1 MTDGGRLCEMPDE
14 LSSLAAAGRG
24 GTFGAQTRMKVL
36 IADTFPDAGRAALTQ
51 AGVEVVYDPELKDAA
66 LTEAIRSTGADILV
80 VRGTKVPAAT
90 LTAGH
95 LSLVVR
101 AGAGYDTIDVK
112 TASARG
118 VYVSNCPGKNSIA
131 VAELTFALIL
141 ALDRRIP
148 SNVADLK
155 AGRWNK
161 AEYSKA
167 RGLFGRTLGLV
178 GLGRIGQEVLGRAH
192 AFGMP
197 VVAWSPSLTPQRA
210 ASLGVQ
216 LKGSPTEVAA
226 ACDVLS
232 IHVALNSATRNLIH
246 CGVLDAL
253 RPGSYFINT
262 ARAEVVDQSALYE
275 AVRDR
280 GIRAGLDVFAGEPPG
295 GVGTVEDRIFELDGV
310 LGTHH
315 IGASTDQ
322 AQEAIADETV
332 RIIREYVRTGRVPN
346 VINLAQ
352 KSPATH
358 LLVVHH
364 YDRVGVL
371 SAVFSQLKHAG
382 INVQE
387 TENVVFEG
395 AAAAVARVHLD
406 QAPPQWALDAM
417 RAESPDII
425 ELSVLTL

>member
-1 MTDGGRLCEMPDE
+1 
-14 LSSLAAAGRG
+14 
-24 GTFGAQTRMKVL
+24 MKVL
-36 IADTFPDAGRAALTQ
+36 IADKFPEGGRAALGQ
-51 AGVEVVYDPELKDAA
+51 AGVEVSYDPELNDSA
-66 LTEAIRSTGADILV
+66 LTAAVRSTGADVLV

-90 LTAGH
+90 LVAGR

-101 AGAGYDTIDVK
+101 AGAGYDTIDVPA
-112 TASARG
+112 ASARG
-118 VYVSNCPGKNSIA
+118 IYVSNCPGKNSIA

-148 SNVADLK
+148 ANSADLK

-178 GLGRIGQEVLGRAH
+178 GLGRIGQEVLGRAR

-210 ASLGVQ
+210 ESLGVQ
-216 LKGSPTEVAA
+216 MKASPTEVAM

-232 IHVALNSATRNLIH
+232 IHVALNSGTRDLIH
-246 CGVLDAL
+246 RGVINAL

-262 ARAEVVDQSALYE
+262 ARAEVVDQGALYD

-280 GIRAGLDVFAGEPPG
+280 GIRAGLDVFAGEPTG
-295 GVGTVEDRIFELDGV
+295 GAGAVGDRIFELDGV
-310 LGTHH
+310 IGTHH
-315 IGASTDQ
+315 IGASTEQ
-322 AQEAIADETV
+322 AQEAIAEETV
-332 RIIREYVRTGRVPN
+332 RIIREYVQTGRVPN
-346 VINLAQ
+346 VINLAK

-371 SAVFSQLKHAG
+371 SAVFSQLKQAG

-387 TENVVFEG
+387 TENIVFEG

-406 QAPPQWALDAM
+406 RAPPQWALDAM

-425 ELSVLTL
+425 ELSVLKL

>member
-1 MTDGGRLCEMPDE
+1 
-14 LSSLAAAGRG
+14 
-24 GTFGAQTRMKVL
+24 MKVL
-36 IADTFPDAGRAALTQ
+36 IADKFPEGGRAALTQ
-51 AGVEVVYDPELKDAA
+51 AGVAVVYDPELNDAA
-66 LTEAIRSTGADILV
+66 LTQAVRSTGADVLV

-90 LTAGH
+90 LAAGR

-112 TASARG
+112 AASARG
-118 VYVSNCPGKNSIA
+118 IYISNCPGKNSIA
-131 VAELTFALIL
+131 VAELTFGLIL

-148 SNVADLK
+148 ANTLDLK

-178 GLGRIGQEVLGRAH
+178 GLGRIGQEVLGRAR

-197 VVAWSPSLTPQRA
+197 VVAWSPSLTPGRA
-210 ASLGVQ
+210 ESLGVQ
-216 LKGSPTEVAA
+216 MKPSPTEVAA
-226 ACDVLS
+226 ACDILS
-232 IHVALNSATRNLIH
+232 IHVALNSDTRNLIH
-246 CGVLDAL
+246 RRVLDAL
-253 RPGSYFINT
+253 RPGSFFINT
-262 ARAEVVDQSALYE
+262 ARAEVVDQAALYE

-280 GIRAGLDVFAGEPPG
+280 GIRAGLDVFAGEPSG
-295 GVGTVEDRIFELDGV
+295 GTGTVADKIFELDGAI
-310 LGTHH
+310 GTHH
-315 IGASTDQ
+315 IGASTEQ

-332 RIIREYVRTGRVPN
+332 RIIREYFQTGRVPN
-346 VINLAQ
+346 VINLAK

-371 SAVFSQLKHAG
+371 SAVFSQLKNAG

-395 AAAAVARVHLD
+395 AAAAVARIHLD
-406 QAPPQWALDAM
+406 HAPPQKVLDAM
-417 RAESPDII
+417 RADSTDII
-425 ELSVLTL
+425 ELSLLAL